1 MMTQI
6 EMDVARSTIRKNKA
20 VVKHYEE
27 FDWEQRRYEIAKDAL
42 CAMISNKACT
52 PTADVVVHLALVYA
66 NTLIERLKVLNAQE

>member
-1 MMTQI
+1 MTQI

-27 FDWEQRRYEIAKDAL
+27 IDWEQRRYEIAKDAL
-42 CAMISNKACT
+42 VAMISGKSSA
-52 PTADVVVHLALVYA
+52 PTANAVVSHAIAYA